1 VNLTKLPPL
10 DHLLAM
16 TDGTGVI
23 QHATETI
30 PNRSTGYCTD
40 DVARA
45 FIVALMRLTLDPR
58 DEAAARLAGT
68 CLSFLHDAQ
77 LEDGRFH
84 NFMAFDRTWLDEV
97 GTHDS
102 VGRALWALGY
112 GMRHAPTEGWRRL
125 CRTMFERGMGIL
137 DWLHY
142 SRSQAYA
149 MLGLVHAH
157 ATLREPAYAAAIR
170 YLGGELAARFEARE
184 DGAWAWFED
193 EMTYDNARLPEALIR
208 AGHELNDARFGDVG
222 LVTLAFYQGV
232 TIENGIFVPIGNRG
246 WYKKGGVRARYC
258 QQPLEA
264 VSLVDAELAALD
276 ATGDAAH
283 LAIAETGLAW
293 YYGKNT
299 LSATLALPNGGCAD
313 GLEEEGVSRNA
324 GAESTLA
331 LLAAAYAV
339 AERRPRSLRVVR

>member
-1 VNLTKLPPL
+1 
-10 DHLLAM
+10 M

-23 QHATETI
+23 QHATETV

-45 FIVALMRLTLDPR
+45 FIVALMRLQADPR
-58 DEAAARLAGT
+58 DAAAERLAGT

-77 LEDGRFH
+77 IEDGRFH
-84 NFMAFDRTWLDEV
+84 NFMSFERTWLDEV

-112 GMRHAPTEGWRRL
+112 GVRFAPTEGWRRL
-125 CRTMFERGMGIL
+125 CRTMFERGMGAL
-137 DWLHY
+137 EWLQY
-142 SRSQAYA
+142 TRSQSYA
-149 MLGLVHAH
+149 ILGLAQAH
-157 ATLREPAYAAAIR
+157 ATLKETQFAAGLR
-170 YLGGELAARFEARE
+170 YLAGELVQRFEHRE
-184 DGAWAWFED
+184 DPDWAWFEN

-208 AGHELNDARFGDVG
+208 AGHELNDARFGDAG
-222 LVTLAFYQGV
+222 LVTLAFYEGV
-232 TIENGIFVPIGNRG
+232 TIENGIFVPIGNQG
-246 WYKKGGVRARYC
+246 WYPKGGVRARYG

-264 VSLVDAELAALD
+264 ASLVDAELAALE

-283 LAIAETGLAW
+283 LAIAELGLAW

-299 LSATLALPNGGCAD
+299 VGATLALPNGGCAD
-313 GLEEEGVSRNA
+313 GLEEEGPSRNA

-331 LLAAAYAV
+331 LLAAAYSV
-339 AERRPRSLRVVR
+339 AERRPRTLRAVR